1 MTCNDFPLSYK
12 ELAKEVRDQLK
23 QDSHQRKLQ
32 EVCRFLIC

>member
-12 ELAKEVRDQLK
+12 ELAKEVRGQLK

-32 EVCRFLIC
+32 KCVGF